1 MFSLLSLL
9 FICCITKAVPN
20 ERRLLS
26 HADGETE
33 GLNQESN
40 SDEHCHCETFAQ
52 VASEFCTDENLEAE
66 RFEEVCFE
74 IQDFINVGL
83 GLFNQAA
90 ACHLEICHSQ
100 DLQFF
105 QDLCAGL
112 KAGNL
117 DQACALVTTTNDNDR
132 RRLHHVGIGCFD
144 EDSQLVLY
152 DGSSIAIQDVLP
164 GSWIQTC
171 QPGVFTPVLAK
182 VDHQQDGVPMK
193 ELHFQDGASL
203 VLTASHMVYSKDKLI
218 PAYAVQPGTFVA
230 GQMVLS
236 VANVTGH
243 PMNVVT
249 LRQDIMVNGMC
260 ATWLTEE
267 FMPIAKLQFVWDQ
280 INHVAAFFPSV
291 AFAST
296 QMIADF
302 FVPLLDD
309 GTIGINTI
317 LVVMLSTG
325 FLLVGTSAAMM
336 TSFYGILHILF
347 LGQWSH
353 KN

>member
-1 MFSLLSLL
+1 MG
-9 FICCITKAVPN
+9 ITKADTN

-26 HADGETE
+26 HAHEETE
-33 GLNQESN
+33 GLNQETN
-40 SDEHCHCETFAQ
+40 TRCHCETFAQ
-52 VASEFCTDENLEAE
+52 VASEFCTDENLDAE
-66 RFEEVCFE
+66 RFVEVCFE

-83 GLFNQAA
+83 GLFHQAA
-90 ACHLEICHSQ
+90 ACHVEICHSQ

-112 KAGNL
+112 KAGSL
-117 DQACALVTTTNDNDR
+117 DEACTLVKKTSDNDR
-132 RRLHHVGIGCFD
+132 RRLHHGQACFD
-144 EDSQLVLY
+144 EDSQLVLN
-152 DGSSIAIQDVLP
+152 DGSPIAIQDVLP

-171 QPGVFTPVLAK
+171 EPGVFTPVLAN
-182 VDHQQDGVPMK
+182 VDHQLDGVPMK
-193 ELHFQDGASL
+193 QLHFQDGASL
-203 VLTASHMVYSKDKLI
+203 VLTASHMVYSKDELI
-218 PAYAVQPGTFVA
+218 PAYAVHPGTFVA
-230 GQMVLS
+230 GQLVLS

-267 FMPIAKLQFVWDQ
+267 FMPISKLQFVWDQ
-280 INHVAAFFPSV
+280 INHIAAFFPSV

-302 FVPLLDD
+302 FVPLHDD

-317 LVVMLSTG
+317 LVVMFSTG
-325 FLLVGTSAAMM
+325 LLLVGTSAALL